1 MSGKLHEKK
10 KREKQ
15 KRMLTENMFWVEAKA
30 EAAPKEKKLEKNRNE
45 RKTAKSILYC
55 YGVCFVNA
63 NWWNMYLMYVCIYVF
78 LLLVHVWSISE
89 PKIKKI
95 TKIANRKKSKKKQ

>member
-30 EAAPKEKKLEKNRNE
+30 EAAPKEKKLEKTETNE
-45 RKTAKSILYC
+45 
-55 YGVCFVNA
+55 
-63 NWWNMYLMYVCIYVF
+63 
-78 LLLVHVWSISE
+78 
-89 PKIKKI
+89 
-95 TKIANRKKSKKKQ
+95 KQQNPFYIVMECVL